1 MPLRK
6 LPAEA
11 LDADN
16 PRVGVLSH
24 LSDPASTSVADADE
38 IAQAETRAEAARA
51 RAIRLRQQA
60 EAASTDHGNRSSVQE
75 TDGERDVSVA
85 FAEEEAESA
94 PSRRRR
100 LHRPLRL
107 SGRKALAAAAAVV
120 FICATLTA
128 SGYLAWHH
136 HKVVQQRQR
145 TAEFA
150 AAARNAVVTMMS
162 LDPRTARDDMQRFA
176 DNTTGL
182 FKAGILMGAEDAVKA
197 LEQSKVSS
205 KGAVQAAAVESMTE
219 DSAIV
224 LVAAKSE
231 FTKPGQAKPE
241 SRTLRLVVDVQ
252 RDGGQLKISRIEFV
266 P

>member
-1 MPLRK
+1 MPPRE

-16 PRVGVLSH
+16 PRVGVLSAQT
-24 LSDPASTSVADADE
+24 SPSVAEADE
-38 IAQAETRAEAARA
+38 LAQAEARAEAARA

-60 EAASTDHGNRSSVQE
+60 EAASSDQGNRSGGEE

-85 FAEEEAESA
+85 FAAKEAESA

-100 LHRPLRL
+100 LHRP
-107 SGRKALAAAAAVV
+107 SRKALATAAAVV
-120 FICATLTA
+120 FSCTTLTA
-128 SGYLAWHH
+128 SGYLVWHH
-136 HKVVQQRQR
+136 HNVVQQRQR

-150 AAARNAVVTMMS
+150 TAARNAVVTMMS
-162 LDPRTARDDMQRFA
+162 IDPNKARDDMQRFA
-176 DNTTGL
+176 DETTGL

-241 SRTLRLVVDVQ
+241 SRSLRLVVSLQ
-252 RDGGQLKISRIEFV
+252 RDGGQLKVSRVEFV

>member
-6 LPAEA
+6 LSAEA

-16 PRVGVLSH
+16 PRVGVVSG
-24 LSDPASTSVADADE
+24 PASTSVAEADE
-38 IAQAETRAEAARA
+38 IAQAEARAEAARA

-60 EAASTDHGNRSSVQE
+60 EAASSDQGNPSGAEE

-85 FAEEEAESA
+85 FAEGEAESA

-100 LHRPLRL
+100 LRRP
-107 SGRKALAAAAAVV
+107 SRKALAVAAAVV

-128 SGYLAWHH
+128 SGYLVRHH
-136 HKVVQQRQR
+136 HDAVQQKQR

-150 AAARNAVVTMMS
+150 TAARNAVVMMMS
-162 LDPRTARDDMQRFA
+162 IDPSKARDDMQRFA
-176 DNTTGL
+176 DDTTGL
-182 FKAGILMGAEDAVKA
+182 FKAGILLGAEDAVKA
-197 LEQSKVSS
+197 IEQSKVAS
-205 KGAVQAAAVESMTE
+205 KGAVHSVAVQSMTE
-219 DSAIV
+219 DSAVV

-231 FTKPGQAKPE
+231 FTKPGEAKPE
-241 SRTLRLVVDVQ
+241 SRSLRLVVSLQ
-252 RDGGQLKISRIEFV
+252 RDGGQLKVSRIEFV

>member
-1 MPLRK
+1 MPPRE

-16 PRVGVLSH
+16 PRVGVLST
-24 LSDPASTSVADADE
+24 PASASVADADE
-38 IAQAETRAEAARA
+38 LAQAEARAEAARA

-60 EAASTDHGNRSSVQE
+60 EAASSDQGNRSGVEE
-75 TDGERDVSVA
+75 TDGERDVSVT
-85 FAEEEAESA
+85 FGEGEAESA
-94 PSRRRR
+94 PTGRRW
-100 LHRPLRL
+100 LHRP
-107 SGRKALAAAAAVV
+107 SRKAAAAAAAVV

-128 SGYLAWHH
+128 SGYLVWHH

-150 AAARNAVVTMMS
+150 TAARNAVVTMMS
-162 LDPRTARDDMQRFA
+162 IDPSKARDDMQRFA

-241 SRTLRLVVDVQ
+241 SRSLRVVVTVQ
-252 RDGGQLKISRIEFV
+252 TDGGQLKISRIEFV

>member
-1 MPLRK
+1 MPPRE

-16 PRVGVLSH
+16 PRVGVLSA
-24 LSDPASTSVADADE
+24 PASTSVAAADE
-38 IAQAETRAEAARA
+38 LAQAEARAEAARA
-51 RAIRLRQQA
+51 RATRLRQQA
-60 EAASTDHGNRSSVQE
+60 EAASGDQGNPSGAEQ
-75 TDGERDVSVA
+75 TGGEPDVSVTP
-85 FAEEEAESA
+85 AEREAEPA
-94 PSRRRR
+94 PPRRRR
-100 LHRPLRL
+100 LHRP
-107 SGRKALAAAAAVV
+107 SHKALAAAAAIV
-120 FICATLTA
+120 FSCATLTA
-128 SGYLAWHH
+128 SGYLVRHH
-136 HKVVQQRQR
+136 HNVLQQRQR

-150 AAARNAVVTMMS
+150 TAARNAVVTMMS
-162 LDPRTARDDMQRFA
+162 IDPSKARDDMQRFA
-176 DNTTGL
+176 DETTGL
-182 FKAGILMGAEDAVKA
+182 FKAGILLGAEDAVKA

-241 SRTLRLVVDVQ
+241 SRSLRLVVSLQ
-252 RDGGQLKISRIEFV
+252 REGGQLKVSRVEFV